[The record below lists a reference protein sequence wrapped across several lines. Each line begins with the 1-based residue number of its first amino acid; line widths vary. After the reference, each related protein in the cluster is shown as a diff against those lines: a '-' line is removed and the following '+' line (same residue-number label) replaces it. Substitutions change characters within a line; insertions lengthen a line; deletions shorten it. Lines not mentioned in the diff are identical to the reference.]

1 MPPWKPAEGHG
12 DFVGERRLSEAQVRT
27 IQDWVKQGAPEG
39 DPSVLPPLPK
49 FAGGADGAWE
59 LGEPDLVVK
68 MPKPFTVR
76 AEGRDE
82 FRSFVIPLDE
92 KLLAEDK
99 YVTAVDFR
107 PSNRKVV
114 HHALIFLDSSG
125 KARELDGQDGQ
136 PGWGRGA
143 GGLGFTPSGGLGGW
157 SPGVTPRPLPDD
169 IGRPVR
175 KGRTSSCR
183 CTSTLRQAGGGAVHA
198 GALFHEEAAA
208 ERHRQLPQGLAPD

>member
-1 MPPWKPAEGHG
+1 M
-12 DFVGERRLSEAQVRT
+12 
-27 IQDWVKQGAPEG
+27 
-39 DPSVLPPLPK
+39 PK

-175 KGRTSSCR
+175 KGSDVVLQMHFHPSGKPEVEQSTLALYFTKKPPRNVTVSFPKASRRLTSRRARRTTWWTTRSSCR
-183 CTSTLRQAGGGAVHA
+183 PTSR
-198 GALFHEEAAA
+198 
-208 ERHRQLPQGLAPD
+208 